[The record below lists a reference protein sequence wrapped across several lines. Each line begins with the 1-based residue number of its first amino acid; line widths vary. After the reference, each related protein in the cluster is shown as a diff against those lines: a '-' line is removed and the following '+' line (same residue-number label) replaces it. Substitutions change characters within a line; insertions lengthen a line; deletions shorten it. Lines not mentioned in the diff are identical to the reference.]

1 MLAPLPP
8 DHAHVELV
16 GFLKNDNG
24 RECTNHRGGC
34 GVALVRAAPNRGIG
48 LVLRLRLTN
57 PSDLALYTINLDG
70 SDGCRVGFTKS
81 LYAIRRGQQLN
92 GRYVRIIDVYHEE
105 HENVACRQLHH
116 RNCGFAHGEVLDE
129 EQQRQFLYDL
139 HQQHMQQ
146 LATSD
151 A

>member
-1 MLAPLPP
+1 
-8 DHAHVELV
+8 
-16 GFLKNDNG
+16 
-24 RECTNHRGGC
+24 
-34 GVALVRAAPNRGIG
+34 
-48 LVLRLRLTN
+48 
-57 PSDLALYTINLDG
+57 
-70 SDGCRVGFTKS
+70 
-81 LYAIRRGQQLN
+81 
-92 GRYVRIIDVYHEE
+92 VRIIDVYHEE

-151 A
+151 V